1 MRHAVLFSAAA
12 LVAATVSV
20 ADPTPAAAQGT
31 AQPAPDQRV
40 EMREWVV
47 PWKNTRPRDP
57 MRDPASGRVWF
68 VGQEG
73 NYVATLDPGTGA
85 FKRYAID
92 DGTFPHDVIVDAHGD
107 AWYAGNRNAMIGRLD
122 GATGAITRYPMPDP
136 AARDPHTLA
145 FDGRGGIWFTVQGGN
160 RVGRLDTRSGRIK
173 LVSMPTP
180 NARPYGIVVDTAGRP
195 WFAQFGT
202 NRIGTIDPR
211 TMALREFPLP
221 NERSRPRR
229 IALTSDGTVWYV
241 DYTRGMLGRLDPR
254 TGKVREWANPGGA
267 ASLPYAMT
275 VDDRDRLWF
284 VETGTQP
291 NRLVGFD
298 PKVERFVGVT
308 PIGSGG
314 GTVRHM
320 TYDRATGT
328 IWFGTDAGTI
338 GRAVV
343 RTGPIG

>member
-1 MRHAVLFSAAA
+1 MRHNRFLCAAA
-12 LVAATVSV
+12 LTY
-20 ADPTPAAAQGT
+20 AAASAGPVLAQGASTST
-31 AQPAPDQRV
+31 AEPKV

-73 NYVATLDPGTGA
+73 NYVATLDPGTGE
-85 FKRYAID
+85 FKRYAVD
-92 DGTFPHDVIVDAHGD
+92 EGTFPHDVIVDPRGD
-107 AWYAGNRNAMIGRLD
+107 AWYAGNRNGMIGRID
-122 GATGAITRYPMPDP
+122 GSSGSITRFPMPDR

-145 FDGRGGIWFTVQGGN
+145 FDPRGDLWFTVQGGN
-160 RVGRLDTRSGRIK
+160 RVGKLETRTGRVRL
-173 LVSMPTP
+173 VEMPTK

-195 WFAQFGT
+195 WFCQFGT

-211 TMALREFPLP
+211 TMALREYPLP
-221 NERSRPRR
+221 NDRSRPRR
-229 IALTSDGTVWYV
+229 IAMTTDGAVWYV
-241 DYTRGMLGRLDPR
+241 DYTRGMLGRLDPT
-254 TGKVREWANPGGA
+254 TGAVREWANPAGA

-284 VETGTQP
+284 VETGVQP

-298 PKVERFVGVT
+298 PKAERFVSVV
-308 PIGSGG
+308 PIASGG

-320 TYDRATGT
+320 TFDRATGT
-328 IWFGTDAGTI
+328 IWFGTDVGTI
-338 GRAVV
+338 GKAVV
-343 RTGPIG
+343 SPKPIS